1 MKQEFLI
8 ETPCC
13 ACYIMNMKLIT

>member
-8 ETPCC
+8 H
-13 ACYIMNMKLIT
+13 IKLRT